1 MKQMRADYQ
10 EVAEKRSYYLAR
22 MEAARLQQRMNER
35 AGGFGSM
42 YNAPRAFNR
51 LEDRVSDMEMQ
62 AKTLRDVRR
71 MGGFGYGGGAAAGY
85 SPMNPAVDAELAAL
99 RKKLEREGG

>member
-1 MKQMRADYQ
+1 
-10 EVAEKRSYYLAR
+10 

-35 AGGFGSM
+35 MGGFGAGA

-71 MGGFGYGGGAAAGY
+71 MSFGYGGGGASAGY
-85 SPMNPAVDAELAAL
+85 SPINPAVDAELAAL